1 MTTTAPTP
9 TTTQGHRGLP
19 ANLGELMAPL
29 TRKEDLFD
37 EIKDLVPA
45 GSIEPRDP
53 EVLARLTALTGQLI
67 STYEYAGELDRHP
80 FSDVA
85 DRTIHLYEGEVG
97 EQLRE
102 STVLVTG
109 GEGYIGSKL
118 ITVAADFAPRRI
130 VSVDIAGRRSDNP
143 TERHLYRSDIADL
156 DSLASIFAAERPDIV
171 FHLAAERE
179 PARAERQIRE
189 TIHSNIAGTDNVLQL
204 CEEYRVKHCV
214 YSSSGK
220 AARYHTPDI
229 YAGSK
234 KITEWQ
240 LNQAAATG
248 EVDYSA
254 VRFTHVMENSIVHR
268 EMLDKIDRG
277 IISFH
282 SPDRYM
288 HAQTKEEAVNL
299 LLNSLAM
306 KGAPD
311 CQLST
316 VRDLGWPIDVLTIPL
331 YEMKRRGVVVPL
343 YFRGVPDGYES
354 EFFRGQL
361 DHSAVGEFNP
371 MINAQETLFSRPD
384 ASEDMT
390 IARVTPFSFRA
401 FQRVLSDL
409 KAAASV
415 LPHDNVNIKS
425 QLSSAIKEVSRTS
438 FEETPLHRAWDI
450 LRWGVDARAVN
461 IEDVLRDH
469 RDTIE
474 LIARAVIPRLS
485 SEQLKLTNTNRPKL
499 VDVLQVLR
507 RVENLDTEVAK
518 LSRIAIK

>member
-1 MTTTAPTP
+1 
-9 TTTQGHRGLP
+9 
-19 ANLGELMAPL
+19 MAHF
-29 TRKEDLFD
+29 TRKEVLFD

-45 GSIEPRDP
+45 GSTEPHDS
-53 EVLARLTALTGQLI
+53 EVIARLTALTGRLI
-67 STYEYAGELDRHP
+67 SSYEHTGELDRHP

-85 DRTIHLYEGEVG
+85 DRTIHLYEDEVR
-97 EQLRE
+97 EQLQG

-109 GEGYIGSKL
+109 GEGYIGSRL
-118 ITVAADFAPRRI
+118 ISIAADFTPRRI

-143 TERHLYRSDIADL
+143 TERQLYRSDIADL
-156 DSLASIFAAERPDIV
+156 DSLARIFAAERPDVV

-220 AARYHTPDI
+220 AARYHTPDV

-240 LNQAAATG
+240 LSQAAATG
-248 EVDYSA
+248 DVDYSA

-268 EMLDKIDRG
+268 EMLEKMDRG

-288 HAQTKEEAVNL
+288 HAQTKDEAVNL

-354 EFFRGQL
+354 AFFRGQL
-361 DHSAVGEFNP
+361 DHSTVGEFNP
-371 MINAQETLFSRPD
+371 MINAQETLSSRPD
-384 ASEDMT
+384 AYEDMT
-390 IARVTPFSFRA
+390 ITRVMPFSFGT
-401 FQRVLSDL
+401 FQPVLDDL
-409 KAAASV
+409 KSAASL
-415 LPHDNVNIKS
+415 LPHGSMNIKS
-425 QLSSAIKEVSRTS
+425 QLSSAIKDVSRTS
-438 FEETPLHRAWDI
+438 FEKTPLRRAWDI
-450 LRWGVDARAVN
+450 LRWGVDVRAVN
-461 IEDVLRDH
+461 IDDVLRDH

-485 SEQLKLTNTNRPKL
+485 SEQFTWANTNRPKL
-499 VDVLQVLR
+499 ADVLQVLR
-507 RVENLDTEVAK
+507 RVENLDTEVAQ
-518 LSRIAIK
+518 LSRIAYE